1 MVDQVAHFNV
11 LFSSLSAKIALYESV
26 KNEVATISPSIGL
39 LGADSDKSCIG
50 SRKVENFTNIPPID
64 KLNRE
69 SLLHFCKKNKI
80 QFVVPTRDGE
90 LPFWA
95 EHQDFLF
102 SNQIGVMISTQS
114 AVHICE
120 DKYLFAKH
128 LEKAPVPAIQTSLSS
143 TKLPAQY
150 DRFVAKERTGAASSS
165 IGINLRQG
173 ELHTHSQKLKEPVFQ
188 PQINGRE
195 FSAETWID
203 KNNRCHGVVLRWR
216 TLVVKGESHKSIIFK
231 NSEWEENLIATFNR
245 VEGLRGHILA
255 QVMVDQNDKL
265 HLIEINPRLGGASPL
280 ALASGLHS
288 VKWSILEFLELSNQI
303 PLEPVFKDRLQLI
316 KKNGNVRI
324 Q

>member
-1 MVDQVAHFNV
+1 MVDQVPHFNV
-11 LFSSLSAKIALYESV
+11 LFSSLSAKIALYNSV
-26 KNEVATISPSIGL
+26 KNEIATISPGIGL

-50 SRKVENFTNIPPID
+50 SKKVQDFTTIPPID
-64 KLNRE
+64 ELKKE
-69 SLLHFCKKNKI
+69 SLLHYCQKNKV
-80 QFVVPTRDGE
+80 QFIVPTRDGE

-102 SNQIGVMISTQS
+102 SNQIGVMISSKS
-114 AVHICE
+114 AIQLCE

-128 LEKAPVPAIQTSLSS
+128 LKKAPIPAIQTSLSS
-143 TKLPAQY
+143 TSLSSEY
-150 DRFVAKERTGAASSS
+150 DHFVAKERTGTASSS
-165 IGINLRQG
+165 IGINLRQDD
-173 ELHTHSQKLKEPVFQ
+173 LLAHSLNLKEPIFQ
-188 PQINGRE
+188 PQIKGRE

-216 TLVVKGESHKSIIFK
+216 NLVIKGESHNSITFK
-231 NSEWEENLIATFNR
+231 NTAWEKKLVATFNKI
-245 VEGLRGHILA
+245 EGLKGHILG
-255 QVMVDQNDKL
+255 QVMVDQNEKL

-303 PLEPVFKDRLQLI
+303 PSEPIFKDGLQLI
-316 KKNGNVRI
+316 KKKGNVRI

>member
-1 MVDQVAHFNV
+1 MVDQAAHFNV

-26 KNEVATISPSIGL
+26 RNEVATISPSIGL

-50 SRKVENFTNIPPID
+50 SKKVENFTAIPPID
-64 KLNRE
+64 ELNKE
-69 SLLHFCKKNKI
+69 SLLHFCKKNKV
-80 QFVVPTRDGE
+80 QFVIPTRDGE

-95 EHQDFLF
+95 EHQDFLL
-102 SNQIGVMISTQS
+102 SNQIGVMISNQS
-114 AVHICE
+114 AIQICE

-128 LEKAPVPAIQTSLSS
+128 LEKAPVGAIQTSLSS
-143 TKLPAQY
+143 TTLPAEY
-150 DRFVAKERTGAASSS
+150 DRFVAKERTGTASAS
-165 IGINLRQG
+165 IGINLRQKD
-173 ELHTHSQKLKEPVFQ
+173 LHTHSQKLKEPVFQ

-216 TLVVKGESHKSIIFK
+216 TLVIDGESHKSITFK
-231 NSEWEENLIATFNR
+231 NSDWEEKLIATFNW

-255 QVMVDQNDKL
+255 QVMVDQNNKL
-265 HLIEINPRLGGASPL
+265 HLVEINPRLGGASPL

-288 VKWSILEFLELSNQI
+288 VKWSILEFLERTNQI
-303 PLEPVFKDRLQLI
+303 PLVPFLKDELQLI
-316 KKNGNVRI
+316 KKDGNVRI